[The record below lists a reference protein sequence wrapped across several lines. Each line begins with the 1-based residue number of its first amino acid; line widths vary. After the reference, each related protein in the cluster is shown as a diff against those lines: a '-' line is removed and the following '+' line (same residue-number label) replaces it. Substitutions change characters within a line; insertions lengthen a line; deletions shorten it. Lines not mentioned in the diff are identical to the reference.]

1 MSTPNFDSIISAIA
15 DMDLSELR
23 AIEAS
28 VKTALKIRGH
38 NNLSSDSP
46 FTANLDTAGEGPS
59 LNDWAQDIL
68 ENEAEYSLTL
78 ADQAFLA
85 ALVLSDV
92 YQQDTFSSRDI
103 NNVIKESGRPAV
115 ANITTAL
122 TGLKDRSFLV
132 GSDNKA
138 LSLSTEGRKKARAL
152 IGMLRRENAA

>member
-1 MSTPNFDSIISAIA
+1 MIAPNFDAIISAIA

-23 AIEAS
+23 VIDAS
-28 VKTALKIRGH
+28 VKTALRIRGH
-38 NNLSSDSP
+38 SKLSTDSP
-46 FTANLDTAGEGPS
+46 FTSNEEPSGEGPS

-68 ENEAEYSLTL
+68 ENEAEFSLTL

-92 YQQDTFSSRDI
+92 YQQETFSSRDI

-132 GSDNKA
+132 GSDNKSLT
-138 LSLSTEGRKKARAL
+138 LSMEGRKKARAL
-152 IGMLRRENAA
+152 IGMLRRDNAA